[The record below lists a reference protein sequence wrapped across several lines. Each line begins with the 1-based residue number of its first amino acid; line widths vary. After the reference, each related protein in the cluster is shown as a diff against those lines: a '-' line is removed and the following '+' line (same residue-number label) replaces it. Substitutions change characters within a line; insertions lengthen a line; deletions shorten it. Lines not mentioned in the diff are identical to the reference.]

1 MNRTP
6 HIFFDH
12 DGEKSHQLNSMGYI
26 RIEFGLPVLFEDRM
40 IDGNIRL
47 VVLKGSKQQPDRMM
61 AKAEYKFRTRIKNS
75 HKNQIWSPSHPHQF
89 DYYGPSSFLRNS
101 LMMKS
106 KTSNGKTKHSAPRS
120 RTSSSE
126 SRDGPSAMLDEEFTL
141 DIQGTN

>member
-1 MNRTP
+1 MTRTP

-75 HKNQIWSPSHPHQF
+75 HKNQIWSPS
-89 DYYGPSSFLRNS
+89 
-101 LMMKS
+101 
-106 KTSNGKTKHSAPRS
+106 
-120 RTSSSE
+120 SSSQNT
-126 SRDGPSAMLDEEFTL
+126 PW
-141 DIQGTN
+141 